1 MDFLLS
7 EDELELKQMARDLAD
22 KRIRPRAL
30 EMDEAGETPKDL
42 IEECAELGY
51 FGFTVPEEYGGLG
64 MEATS
69 FMGVL
74 EELCGA
80 CAGFGIMLSVHNS
93 LTCEILKLHGSE
105 ELKQK
110 YLPSMAAGEK
120 IGAYCLTEPNA
131 GTDITSLSC
140 TAEDKGDYYRLNGT
154 KTFVTNAVHAGVFI
168 VFAKTHPEEG
178 RKGVSALVVD
188 ADAEGITLGAPER
201 KCGIKASDT
210 REVSFADV
218 KVPKENL
225 IGKEKDGFKY
235 AVTILN
241 SGRIGVSFQA
251 IGIAQAA
258 LDEAIKYSKERVQF
272 GQPIAN
278 FQAIQFKLADMA
290 TQLDAARLMGYR
302 AARLKDGGKPC
313 HRESSMSKLFSTRM
327 CNFVCN
333 EAVQIH
339 GGYGYIKEYAVE
351 RYFRDARVT
360 ELYEGTSEAQRMVIS
375 RDILKE

>member
-1 MDFLLS
+1 MDFKLS
-7 EDELELKQMARDLAD
+7 EEDFEFKQMARDLAE
-22 KRIRPRAL
+22 KRIYPIAM
-30 EMDEAGETPKDL
+30 EMDENEETPDAL
-42 IEECAELGY
+42 IKECADLGY

-64 MEATS
+64 MSSTA

-74 EELCGA
+74 EEICA
-80 CAGFGIMLSVHNS
+80 ASAGFGIMLSVHNS
-93 LTCEILKLHGSE
+93 LTCEILKLFGSD

-110 YLPSMAAGEK
+110 YLPAMAAGEK
-120 IGAYCLTEPNA
+120 IGSYCVTEPQA
-131 GTDITSLSC
+131 GTDVASLST
-140 TAEDKGDYYRLNGT
+140 TAVEDGDHYIINGT
-154 KTFVTNAVHAGVFI
+154 KTYVTNAKYAGVFI

-178 RKGVSALVVD
+178 RNGISCFVVD
-188 ADAEGITLGAPER
+188 ADTEGITLGKPER

-218 KVPKENL
+218 RVPTSNL
-225 IGKEKDGFKY
+225 LGHIRDGFRM

-241 SGRIGVSFQA
+241 SGRVGVAFQS

-258 LDEAIKYSKERVQF
+258 LNEAIKYSKERQQF
-272 GQPIAN
+272 GQPISK

-290 TQLDAARLMGYR
+290 LKIDAGRLLAYR
-302 AARLKDGGKPC
+302 AAQLKDAGEPC
-313 HRESSMSKLFSTRM
+313 HREASMAKLFCSEM
-327 CNFVCN
+327 VNFVCN

-375 RDILKE
+375 RDLLRE